1 MDKRIARTAPSFD
14 AREVGRELALL
25 IEQQGAATAARPA
38 VLERLKELLA
48 AARAEASRQLEA
60 DGKGRRCA
68 EGLALFQAELIRLV
82 YDYTVQNVYRATNPS
97 SAERMAIIA
106 TGGYGRGLLAPF
118 SDVDLLF
125 LLPYKQTPWGE
136 SVIEH
141 VLYLL
146 WDLGLKVG
154 HATRTVEQSLKL
166 ARSDMTI
173 RTALLDS
180 RLILGDEELFS
191 DLLRR
196 FQREVVTG
204 TARQFVEAKLAERD
218 ERHRRSGASRYR
230 VEPNIKDGKG
240 GLRDLHTLHWLAKYL
255 YGDGI
260 SLRAVEASVFTAD
273 EFATFRKCEDFLWT
287 VRCHL
292 HFLTG
297 RPEERLTFD
306 VQQAMS
312 ERLGYRRRG
321 GLRAVERFMK
331 HYFLVAKDVGDLTT
345 VLCAALEIEQVK
357 PSPSITQLFSPLGWR
372 TRRQIRATS
381 DFRIDNG
388 RLNVAN
394 AEVFK
399 RDPVNLIRFFATA
412 EETGT
417 FYHPDA
423 VRLLRQSL
431 RLIDDNLRNDPEA
444 NRIFIGLLCSDRN
457 PEPTLRRMNE
467 AGVLGRFVPE
477 FGKVV
482 SMMQFNMYH
491 HYTVDEHLIRTVGVL
506 SDIEHGEAAEPHP
519 LSTAIIKGIQ
529 YRRALYVAAFLH
541 DIAKGR
547 DEDHSL
553 VGTRIARTL
562 CPRLGLDPAETE
574 TVAWLVQQ
582 HLVMSSIAFTR
593 DISDPQTV
601 RDFANV
607 VQSPERLK
615 LLLVLT
621 VADIRAVGPSAW
633 NGWKGQ
639 LLRGLYYET
648 EPVVA
653 GGHSQLASRER
664 IIAAQAAF
672 RSAMADWPTE
682 DVERF
687 VDRHYPDYW
696 LRTETRKVVEHA
708 KLVRSAEAAGETLA
722 SHFTTDA
729 FTAITELSLFA
740 PNHPRLLAL
749 FAGAC
754 ASAGAN
760 ISGAYIS
767 TTRDGF
773 ALDTFLLAREF
784 EHDEDEL
791 RRALRIAETI
801 EKLLKGEIRLGA
813 LMAKRRERRS
823 MHDTFKVAPEVLI
836 DNSLSSQFTVI
847 EVAGLD
853 RPGLLFEL
861 TNTISDLNLDIT
873 SAHIT
878 TFGEKAVDVFY
889 VTDLTNKKITS
900 EPRQKAIRERLL
912 PVLGGNAAAKASA
925 PGG

>member
-1 MDKRIARTAPSFD
+1 MDKSIASAAPYFD
-14 AREVGRELALL
+14 AGEVGRELVRIIEAQNGRAVEARPSVLARLKDLL
-25 IEQQGAATAARPA
+25 RTARTEAARQ
-38 VLERLKELLA
+38 LA
-48 AARAEASRQLEA
+48 A
-60 DGKGRRCA
+60 DGKGRHCA
-68 EGLALFQAELIRLV
+68 EGLAAFQDELIRLV
-82 YDYTVQNVYRATNPS
+82 FDYTVAHVYRATNPS
-97 SAERMAIIA
+97 DAERMAIIA
-106 TGGYGRGLLAPF
+106 TGGYGRGLLAPY

-136 SVIEH
+136 SVVEYM
-141 VLYLL
+141 LYLL

-166 ARSDMTI
+166 ARADVTI

-180 RLILGDEELFS
+180 RMILGDEGLFRELMG
-191 DLLRR
+191 R
-196 FQREVVTG
+196 FRREVVAG

-218 ERHRRSGASRYR
+218 ERHRRAGASRYR

-255 YGDGI
+255 YGDGV
-260 SLRAVEASVFTAD
+260 SAGAVEAKVFTAD
-273 EFATFRKCEDFLWT
+273 EFSTFRRCEDFLWS
-287 VRCHL
+287 VRCNL
-292 HFLTG
+292 HFLAG
-297 RPEERLTFD
+297 RAEERLSFD
-306 VQQAMS
+306 VQQAMA
-312 ERLGYRRRG
+312 ERLGYVQRR

-345 VLCAALEIEQVK
+345 ILCSALEIEQVK
-357 PSPSITQLFSPLGWR
+357 ASPGLGQLLNPLSWR
-372 TRRQIRATS
+372 TRRRLRASS

-388 RLNVAN
+388 RLNVAD

-399 RDPVNLIRFFATA
+399 RDPVNLIRFFAKA
-412 EETGT
+412 EQTGA
-417 FYHPDA
+417 FFHPNA
-423 VRLLRQSL
+423 VRLLRRSL
-431 RLIDDNLRNDPEA
+431 RLIDDRLRNDPEA
-444 NRIFIGLLCSDRN
+444 NRIFLGLLCSEKN
-457 PEPTLRRMNE
+457 PETTLRRMNE

-506 SDIEHGEAAEPHP
+506 ADIEHGAAAEPHP
-519 LSTAIIKGIQ
+519 LSTSIIKTIQ
-529 YRRALYVAAFLH
+529 HRRALYVAAFLH

-547 DEDHSL
+547 MEDHSE
-553 VGTRIARTL
+553 VGARIAREL
-562 CPRLGLDPAETE
+562 CPRLGMSAAETE
-574 TVAWLVQQ
+574 TVAWLVQN
-582 HLVMSSIAFTR
+582 HLVMSLIAFSR
-593 DISDPQTV
+593 DIADPKTI

-639 LLRGLYYET
+639 LLRGLYFET

-653 GGHSQLASRER
+653 GGHTLLASRDR
-664 IIAAQAAF
+664 IAAAQAAV
-672 RSAMADWPTE
+672 RSALADWPAAE
-682 DVERF
+682 VERF
-687 VDRHYPDYW
+687 IGRHYPDYW

-708 KLVRSAEAAGETLA
+708 RLIRSAEQAGETLA
-722 SHFTTDA
+722 SACVTDA

-754 ASAGAN
+754 AVSGAN
-760 ISGAYIS
+760 ISGAHIS

-791 RRALRIAETI
+791 RRARRIAETI
-801 EKLLKGEIRLGA
+801 AKLLKGEIRLGA
-813 LMAKRRERRS
+813 LMAKRRERR
-823 MHDTFKVAPEVLI
+823 DRIDAFKVAPEVI
-836 DNSLSSQFTVI
+836 VDNAVSNTFTVI
-847 EVAGLD
+847 EVSGLD

-861 TNTISDLNLDIT
+861 TSTLSDLNLDIT
-873 SAHIT
+873 SAHVT

-889 VTDLTNKKITS
+889 VTDLTNRKITS
-900 EPRQKAIRERLL
+900 PQRDKAIRERLL
-912 PVLGGNAAAKASA
+912 AVLGADATARAGA
-925 PGG
+925 G